1 VPSPNYWEGRSGF
14 DIKYIVMHGTAGD
27 AQPSLN
33 WLTNPAS
40 TASVHY
46 LVDRQGTV
54 YQLVNEAN
62 AAWGN
67 GIPEQGSVFLGGPN
81 PNYFTISIE
90 HERNVD
96 NTSPITPEQQA
107 ASTALVANI
116 RRRHGNLPLIPHSAI
131 SPLSPRD
138 ALADEGVTIRVTGT
152 PAGSK
157 VTFTAR
163 MVDANGRRWASR
175 CVYGADSSGAVDVA
189 QQAPLSGSYTS
200 VDPVGLIWSM
210 RCVHTHGPSSMFLA
224 PAGPLEITFAAQVA
238 GAEPVTVAVIRRWR
252 AAPVTRVDIRQ
263 EGVIGTL
270 FEPPGATRTAATTRK
285 AMFSTVVSFQLGPS

>member
-1 VPSPNYWEGRSGF
+1 MKTDYAAAIPVPSPNYWKGRSGF

-131 SPLSPRD
+131 SPLSRVHCPGPGFPMDAIDRASLYVPPAPHHDDGVRRFELLVAERLRPVPVLASPRYG
-138 ALADEGVTIRVTGT
+138 ATL
-152 PAGSK
+152 PAGTIVAAVK
-157 VTFTAR
+157 PKAR
-163 MVDANGRRWASR
+163 
-175 CVYGADSSGAVDVA
+175 
-189 QQAPLSGSYTS
+189 L
-200 VDPVGLIWSM
+200 
-210 RCVHTHGPSSMFLA
+210 
-224 PAGPLEITFAAQVA
+224 PAETTNWIY
-238 GAEPVTVAVIRRWR
+238 
-252 AAPVTRVDIRQ
+252 
-263 EGVIGTL
+263 
-270 FEPPGATRTAATTRK
+270 TRTGGDVRGYLLKKNLRAHK
-285 AMFSTVVSFQLGPS
+285 G